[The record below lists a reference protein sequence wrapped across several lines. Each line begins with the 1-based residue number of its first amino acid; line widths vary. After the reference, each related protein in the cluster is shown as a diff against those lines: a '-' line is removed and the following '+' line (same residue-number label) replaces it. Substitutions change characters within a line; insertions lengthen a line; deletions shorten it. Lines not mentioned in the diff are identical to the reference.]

1 MLISLTNKNKQFFL
15 KKIRV
20 AVGGRIYPDWVQS
33 FKNFRLQLD
42 LWSCYFR
49 SYHGWFSWIS
59 SLCFSSRRFWVVSP
73 PAEFGDSPTTKF
85 LVSRFKTAKITMQPT
100 MIPKLIY
107 IYTMGNS
114 STVWPTMAGKNLAP
128 NDEAM
133 ESTAPMRLVTF
144 FRFSNQRNPVASV
157 ADQDPNPDPPDPHVF
172 GPPGSGS
179 ISQRHVSASGSG
191 SGSFFPQAKIVRKTL
206 IPTAL
211 WLLFDFLSLKMMWVY
226 RYLHKVN

>member
-1 MLISLTNKNKQFFL
+1 MGMK
-15 KKIRV
+15 
-20 AVGGRIYPDWVQS
+20 YPDWVQS

-73 PAEFGDSPTTKF
+73 PAEFGDSPTNKL
-85 LVSRFKTAKITMQPT
+85 LVSRFKTAKITIQPT

-114 STVWPTMAGKNLAP
+114 STVCPTIAGKNLAP
-128 NDEAM
+128 SEEAI
-133 ESTAPMRLVTF
+133 ESTAPIRLVTF
-144 FRFSNQRNPVASV
+144 FRFSNHRNPVASV
-157 ADQDPNPDPPDPHVF
+157 ADQNPNLDPDPPDPHVF

-179 ISQRHVSASGSG
+179 GSISQRHGSASGSG
-191 SGSFFPQAKIVRKTL
+191 SGSGSGSFYPQAKIVRKTL

-211 WLLFDFLSLKMMWVY
+211 WLLFDFLSLKMM
-226 RYLHKVN
+226 